1 MLVGQER
8 RVMSDVSRTEHASQ
22 ARVNGSSNYDPL
34 KGVVVVKYGY
44 LLERPMYLKLLDKF
58 KMQKSKIKMTM
69 QNLKFI
75 Q

>member
-1 MLVGQER
+1 
-8 RVMSDVSRTEHASQ
+8 
-22 ARVNGSSNYDPL
+22 VNGSSNYDPL